1 MTTAN
6 SLRTYRLPDR
16 PERAPDDRTNF
27 RQLTATSIVAALR
40 HYLGDPETTLITGD
54 HYLCRA
60 IVPSLAGSQCPDLL
74 IAFDVDLDAHKRSNG
89 YVIAEQGK
97 PPDFVLEIASQRT
110 GREDS
115 GNKRK
120 DYAGFG
126 IAEYWRFDETKDG
139 RWHGARLAG
148 DRLVDGAYQP
158 IPIEQHRGGILEG
171 YSRILNLHLRWENGN
186 LRWHKP
192 GTTRPIATFADE
204 RLRADRE
211 REARLQAEA
220 RAEDER
226 ARADRAREA
235 RLQAEARAADARARA
250 EDERA
255 RADRAREARLR
266 AEARARELE
275 ARLGGIGDQ

>member
-1 MTTAN
+1 M
-6 SLRTYRLPDR
+6 
-16 PERAPDDRTNF
+16 
-27 RQLTATSIVAALR
+27 
-40 HYLGDPETTLITGD
+40 
-54 HYLCRA
+54 
-60 IVPSLAGSQCPDLL
+60 L
-74 IAFDVDLDAHKRSNG
+74 IAFDADIEAHKRSNG

-158 IPIEQHRGGILEG
+158 IPIVQLRGDILEG

-220 RAEDER
+220 RADRAREARLQAEARADRAREARLQAEARADRAREARLQAEARAEDERARADRARKARLQAEARADRAEARAEDER

-235 RLQAEARAADARARA
+235 RLQAEARV
-250 EDERA
+250 
-255 RADRAREARLR
+255 
-266 AEARARELE
+266 RELE
-275 ARLGGIGDQ
+275 ARLEGIGEQ